1 MTQVMCHTPSY
12 KRELLHF
19 VHTNTTTHTYST
31 HTGLRGTFVYYSRSL
46 KMKFLPETSSF
57 LFHLLLLTELL
68 VRSSS
73 LPIRSSSHCGFFG
86 SMIHQVES
94 LMNLSRRIH
103 QLRTEELEHFEDAK
117 ITLDS
122 LPDLYHTAG
131 HLRSLK
137 VNESLTQMYGYTQS
151 FKLHIDWLKVAKENV
166 SLPFQTEEGA
176 SSHLLQLS
184 NLIEK
189 CLHPQNKE
197 ALPSMAPNLPVVSN
211 AFDALVYSVEISDR
225 LKVFCGWSKR
235 VLRFFQK
242 HS

>member
-1 MTQVMCHTPSY
+1 
-12 KRELLHF
+12 
-19 VHTNTTTHTYST
+19 
-31 HTGLRGTFVYYSRSL
+31 
-46 KMKFLPETSSF
+46 MKPEQFSVAHCVRLSPVSAVLPETSSF

-73 LPIRSSSHCGFFG
+73 LPLRSSSHCGFFG

-94 LMNLSRRIH
+94 LMNLSRKIH
-103 QLRTEELEHFEDAK
+103 QLVRLVLNF
-117 ITLDS
+117 LDLY

-131 HLRSLK
+131 HLKSLK
-137 VNESLTQMYGYTQS
+137 VNESFTQMYGYTQS

-189 CLHPQNKE
+189 LKTDS
-197 ALPSMAPNLPVVSN
+197 PSFFPAVPSTAPNLPVVSN

-225 LKVFCGWSKR
+225 LKVFCVWSKR
-235 VLRFFQK
+235 VLRYFQK

>member
-1 MTQVMCHTPSY
+1 MAHCVRLSPV
-12 KRELLHF
+12 F
-19 VHTNTTTHTYST
+19 AV
-31 HTGLRGTFVYYSRSL
+31 
-46 KMKFLPETSSF
+46 LPETSSF

-94 LMNLSRRIH
+94 LMNLSRKIH
-103 QLRTEELEHFEDAK
+103 QL
-117 ITLDS
+117 
-122 LPDLYHTAG
+122 
-131 HLRSLK
+131 

-184 NLIEK
+184 NLIGK
-189 CLHPQNKE
+189 CLHPVE
-197 ALPSMAPNLPVVSN
+197 ALPSVAPNLPVVSN

-235 VLRFFQK
+235 VLRYITPACR
-242 HS
+242 

>member
-1 MTQVMCHTPSY
+1 MTVSQLDWTWWI
-12 KRELLHF
+12 LLKENQSF
-19 VHTNTTTHTYST
+19 VVTDEAS
-31 HTGLRGTFVYYSRSL
+31 
-46 KMKFLPETSSF
+46 MKPEQFSVAHCVRLSPVSAVLPETSSF

>member
-1 MTQVMCHTPSY
+1 MAHCVRLSPV
-12 KRELLHF
+12 F
-19 VHTNTTTHTYST
+19 AV
-31 HTGLRGTFVYYSRSL
+31 
-46 KMKFLPETSSF
+46 LPETSSF

-94 LMNLSRRIH
+94 LMNLSRKIH
-103 QLRTEELEHFEDAK
+103 QLVRLISNF
-117 ITLDS
+117 LDLY

-184 NLIEK
+184 NLIGK

-197 ALPSMAPNLPVVSN
+197 ALPSVAPNLPVVSN

-235 VLRFFQK
+235 VLRYFHK